1 MARCEGGGA
10 QAGACK
16 VVSAVNMPESVVFE
30 SPLTIV
36 WIDMPT
42 ADPLYVADLSV
53 NVVAPAPGV
62 HRRQVVAPLY
72 LS

>member
-1 MARCEGGGA
+1 MRGGGGA
-10 QAGACK
+10 PAGAFK

-36 WIDMPT
+36 WNDMPT

-53 NVVAPAPGV
+53 SVVAPAPV
-62 HRRQVVAPLY
+62 FTVVRL
-72 LS
+72 